1 MLLKSDIKFIKSLKD
16 KKARTEHQVFVS
28 EGKKLTGDLLI
39 SGLKLKQ
46 LYCYSEVISEK
57 EFAHVPSS
65 KIQIISGK
73 EMELISNLKSPREV
87 LAVFEIPK
95 TSIKDLLKNR
105 LIIAL
110 DTIQD
115 PGNLGTI
122 IRIADWYGIKDILCS
137 ESTAD
142 CFNNKVIQ
150 SSMGSIG
157 RVSVHYGDLKKWFN
171 DLKLPVLAADMVGIP
186 VNQVE
191 IKNTSILLIGNEGSG
206 ISDDL
211 KDYIS
216 QTITIPRIGDA
227 ESLNAAVACG
237 ILVHQL
243 SQN

>member
-1 MLLKSDIKFIKSLKD
+1 MLLKSDIKLIKSLKD

-39 SGLKLKQ
+39 SGLNLKQ

-57 EFAHVPSS
+57 EFAQVPSS

-87 LAVFEIPK
+87 LALFEIPK
-95 TSIKDLLKNR
+95 TSNKDLLKNR
-105 LIIAL
+105 FIIAL

-122 IRIADWYGIKDILCS
+122 IRIADWYGIKDILCT

-142 CFNNKVIQ
+142 CYNNKVIQ

-211 KDYIS
+211 KEFIS
-216 QTITIPRIGDA
+216 QTITIPRIGEA

-237 ILVHQL
+237 ILIHQL

>member
-1 MLLKSDIKFIKSLKD
+1 
-16 KKARTEHQVFVS
+16 
-28 EGKKLTGDLLI
+28 
-39 SGLKLKQ
+39 
-46 LYCYSEVISEK
+46 
-57 EFAHVPSS
+57 
-65 KIQIISGK
+65 
-73 EMELISNLKSPREV
+73 
-87 LAVFEIPK
+87 
-95 TSIKDLLKNR
+95 
-105 LIIAL
+105 
-110 DTIQD
+110 
-115 PGNLGTI
+115 LGTI